1 MKKNHVWIIDA
12 KQEKY
17 FVNTSTQIYQ
27 ITQTLPIS
35 QQIELLHFAEFL
47 QVRFTENITTKP
59 NNLAKAFDYLTQLPN
74 DCFEEE
80 RIDPLPEEREAL

>member
-1 MKKNHVWIIDA
+1 M
-12 KQEKY
+12 
-17 FVNTSTQIYQ
+17 NTSTQIYQ

-59 NNLAKAFDYLTQLPN
+59 NNLAKAFYYLTQLPN
-74 DCFEEE
+74 DCFEED

>member
-1 MKKNHVWIIDA
+1 M
-12 KQEKY
+12 EC

-47 QVRFTENITTKP
+47 QGRFVTNLTPKS
-59 NNLAKAFDYLTQLPN
+59 NNLAQAFYYLTQLPN
-74 DCFEEE
+74 DCFEED
-80 RIDPLPEEREAL
+80 RIDLLPEEREAL